1 MPSLKYENSPSKGS
15 FYTQEKVEI
24 LTNKEQEQEQEQDA
38 QHGNTQN
45 PEQEQEQEAPD
56 GNNNPNPEK
65 NNKGV
70 IKRYF

>member
-24 LTNKEQEQEQEQDA
+24 LTNKEQEQDA

-45 PEQEQEQEAPD
+45 PEQEQEAPD